1 ITLLPGASAERVEAL
16 VTEKLEDALEELNEI
31 KKIESTSRNGIS
43 SLSIELADDIGPGE
57 NEQVFSK
64 IRDRISDTVP
74 DLPEGAS
81 EPIFDDKIEAVA
93 FSVLVA
99 VRWTQPGDPPLG
111 LMYRISDQL
120 AEELRALSGT
130 DIVRYYGEPE
140 EEISVTVDPDTLA
153 QMGLTAGDVSRLIAA
168 GDPKLPAGALRNNNR
183 NLFLEVE
190 GEFDSAAT
198 VANTPLVQNQ
208 SGGAIRLG
216 DIADVRRGWREPAE
230 EIAWTN
236 GSRSVLLGVRT
247 DENIRLD
254 RWAVRARDAVHAFNE
269 QLGAGAEATI
279 VFDQSRYTEARLSTL
294 GGNLMAGAL
303 VVMLVVFVGM
313 GWRAALI
320 VGSALPLSASITV
333 FGLGPAG
340 QQIHQMSIFGMIV
353 AIGLLIDAA
362 IV

>member
-1 ITLLPGASAERVEAL
+1 
-16 VTEKLEDALEELNEI
+16 
-31 KKIESTSRNGIS
+31 
-43 SLSIELADDIGPGE
+43 
-57 NEQVFSK
+57 
-64 IRDRISDTVP
+64 
-74 DLPEGAS
+74 
-81 EPIFDDKIEAVA
+81 
-93 FSVLVA
+93 
-99 VRWTQPGDPPLG
+99 
-111 LMYRISDQL
+111 
-120 AEELRALSGT
+120 
-130 DIVRYYGEPE
+130 
-140 EEISVTVDPDTLA
+140 
-153 QMGLTAGDVSRLIAA
+153 MGLTAADVSRLIAA
-168 GDPKLPAGALRNNNR
+168 GDPKLPAGALRNSNR

-254 RWAVRARDAVHAFNE
+254 RWAVRAREAVHAFNE

-340 QQIHQMSIFGMIV
+340 QHAVVRVQPTDRVRPEHQLDPVPSGDVDVGMV
-353 AIGLLIDAA
+353 LLLLGQHADAVGPGQGRAKIGELEGTREPRLRQVPRGNVRRPSTGLRLVQRRISSAA
-362 IV
+362 RGAVLGDRRHRSHGRRCADDSEGAGAVREGASQPTVQVSPE

>member
-1 ITLLPGASAERVEAL
+1 MKPRGKQSGVSRAAERLYENGYLLWLTIIIVLLAGWSSLSNLPRIEDPRITNRYPNVITLLPGASAERVEAL

-74 DLPEGAS
+74 DLPEGAF

-153 QMGLTAGDVSRLIAA
+153 QMGLTAGDVS
-168 GDPKLPAGALRNNNR
+168 
-183 NLFLEVE
+183 
-190 GEFDSAAT
+190 
-198 VANTPLVQNQ
+198 
-208 SGGAIRLG
+208 
-216 DIADVRRGWREPAE
+216 
-230 EIAWTN
+230 
-236 GSRSVLLGVRT
+236 
-247 DENIRLD
+247 
-254 RWAVRARDAVHAFNE
+254 
-269 QLGAGAEATI
+269 
-279 VFDQSRYTEARLSTL
+279 
-294 GGNLMAGAL
+294 
-303 VVMLVVFVGM
+303 
-313 GWRAALI
+313 
-320 VGSALPLSASITV
+320 
-333 FGLGPAG
+333 
-340 QQIHQMSIFGMIV
+340 
-353 AIGLLIDAA
+353 
-362 IV
+362 